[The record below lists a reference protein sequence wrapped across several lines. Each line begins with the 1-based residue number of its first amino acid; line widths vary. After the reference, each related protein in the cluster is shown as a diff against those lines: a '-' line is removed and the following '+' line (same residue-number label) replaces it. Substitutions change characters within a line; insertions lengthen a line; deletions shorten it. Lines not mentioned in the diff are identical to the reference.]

1 MKFKICN
8 SILEAVE
15 ENQNQVSN
23 AESLKVRTL
32 EQANGRKDTEE
43 WKGIN
48 PDIF

>member
-1 MKFKICN
+1 MVCN
-8 SILEAVE
+8 SIQEAVE

-32 EQANGRKDTEE
+32 EQATSRKDTEE
-43 WKGIN
+43 WQGIN